1 MRTLLLVITLL
12 LAGGVQADNLDHN
25 QAWQMRQKGE
35 ILPAHQLIDKAVA
48 SHPDARL
55 LEMKLKRKQGR
66 YLYKLQLLLGNGQV
80 KKLYY
85 DAKSGELVREK
96 IYKD

>member
-1 MRTLLLVITLL
+1 MRPLLLVVTLLLTC
-12 LAGGVQADNLDHN
+12 AAQAHHLDHN
-25 QAWQMRQKGE
+25 QAWKMRQQGE
-35 ILPAHQLIDKAVA
+35 ILPAHELFDKAAA

-55 LEMKLKRKQGR
+55 LEMKLKHKHGR

-80 KKLYY
+80 RKLYY
-85 DAKSGELVREK
+85 DAQSGELVREK

>member
-1 MRTLLLVITLL
+1 MRTLLLVVALL
-12 LAGGVQADNLDHN
+12 LAGGVQAHHLDHN

-35 ILPAHQLIDKAVA
+35 ILPAHQLYDKAAA
-48 SHPDARL
+48 SYPDARL
-55 LEMKLKRKQGR
+55 LEMKLKHKHGR

-80 KKLYY
+80 RKLYY

>member
-1 MRTLLLVITLL
+1 MRTLLLVISLL
-12 LAGGVQADNLDHN
+12 LASGVQAHHLDHN
-25 QAWQMRQKGE
+25 QAWKMRQQGE
-35 ILPAHQLIDKAVA
+35 ILPAHQLYEKAA
-48 SHPDARL
+48 ISHPGARL
-55 LEMKLKRKQGR
+55 LEMKLKRKHDR